1 MMRNFN
7 SRLRKETNFNVPI
20 AALLSIISIHVSV
33 RRRTQKSNLHYI
45 YIKISTHVSVRR
57 RTMRCHPRPSES
69 CDFNSRLREETNP
82 AEPTTSFSTKLISN
96 HVSARR
102 RTPFF
107 KCSLNALSV
116 LQLTSSQRDEHFSSF
131 NSLRIVYFNSRL
143 CKETNAAFALLSPSA
158 TISIHVSARR
168 RTKIITQIKQIYL
181 ISTHVSARRR
191 T

>member
-1 MMRNFN
+1 
-7 SRLRKETNFNVPI
+7 
-20 AALLSIISIHVSV
+20 
-33 RRRTQKSNLHYI
+33 
-45 YIKISTHVSVRR
+45 
-57 RTMRCHPRPSES
+57 MRCHPRPSES

-96 HVSARR
+96 HVSLRK

-116 LQLTSSQRDEHFSSF
+116 LQLTSPQRDEHFSSF

-158 TISIHVSARR
+158 TISIHVSLRR
-168 RTKIITQIKQIYL
+168 RTIWPLPHHSMVPFQFTSPFGDELLSSLACAKTLQFQITFPCGNERILIIW
-181 ISTHVSARRR
+181 STVPENFNSRLRNETNFEICSFR
-191 T
+191 

>member
-1 MMRNFN
+1 
-7 SRLRKETNFNVPI
+7 
-20 AALLSIISIHVSV
+20 
-33 RRRTQKSNLHYI
+33 
-45 YIKISTHVSVRR
+45 
-57 RTMRCHPRPSES
+57 MRCHPRPSES

-168 RTKIITQIKQIYL
+168 RTNL
-181 ISTHVSARRR
+181 RRINTEKSMNFNSR
-191 T
+191 LRKETNDAMPSSSV

>member
-1 MMRNFN
+1 
-7 SRLRKETNFNVPI
+7 
-20 AALLSIISIHVSV
+20 
-33 RRRTQKSNLHYI
+33 
-45 YIKISTHVSVRR
+45 
-57 RTMRCHPRPSES
+57 MRCHPRPSES

-191 T
+191 TSFLLKFFQSMVYYNSRLRKETNRKILGNSHQRKYFKSRLLSETNHICICTCSLRDS

>member
-1 MMRNFN
+1 
-7 SRLRKETNFNVPI
+7 
-20 AALLSIISIHVSV
+20 
-33 RRRTQKSNLHYI
+33 
-45 YIKISTHVSVRR
+45 
-57 RTMRCHPRPSES
+57 MRCHPRPSES

-191 T
+191 TDSYYLEYCAREFQLTSPRGDEHLAAISRNQRKNFNSRLRKETN

>member
-1 MMRNFN
+1 MQ
-7 SRLRKETNFNVPI
+7 SVRLTFLQKIRWKNPRDRVGGGFRS
-20 AALLSIISIHVSV
+20 LLLDHMGFSINMYNCNISIHVS
-33 RRRTQKSNLHYI
+33 
-45 YIKISTHVSVRR
+45 
-57 RTMRCHPRPSES
+57 
-69 CDFNSRLREETNP
+69 LR
-82 AEPTTSFSTKLISN
+82 
-96 HVSARR
+96 RR
-102 RTPFF
+102 RTPGRDLIKARYTISTHISARERTPSF

-116 LQLTSSQRDEHFSSF
+116 LQLTSPQRDEHFSSF

-158 TISIHVSARR
+158 TISIHVSAMR

>member
-1 MMRNFN
+1 
-7 SRLRKETNFNVPI
+7 
-20 AALLSIISIHVSV
+20 
-33 RRRTQKSNLHYI
+33 
-45 YIKISTHVSVRR
+45 
-57 RTMRCHPRPSES
+57 MRCHPRPSES

-181 ISTHVSARRR
+181 ISNHVSARRR
-191 T
+191 TSFLLKFFQSMVYYNSRLRKETN

>member
-1 MMRNFN
+1 
-7 SRLRKETNFNVPI
+7 
-20 AALLSIISIHVSV
+20 
-33 RRRTQKSNLHYI
+33 
-45 YIKISTHVSVRR
+45 
-57 RTMRCHPRPSES
+57 MRCHPRPSES

-143 CKETNAAFALLSPSA
+143 RKETNENYYSNKAN
-158 TISIHVSARR
+158 ISYFNSRLR
-168 RTKIITQIKQIYL
+168 EETNLRWL
-181 ISTHVSARRR
+181 EC
-191 T
+191 